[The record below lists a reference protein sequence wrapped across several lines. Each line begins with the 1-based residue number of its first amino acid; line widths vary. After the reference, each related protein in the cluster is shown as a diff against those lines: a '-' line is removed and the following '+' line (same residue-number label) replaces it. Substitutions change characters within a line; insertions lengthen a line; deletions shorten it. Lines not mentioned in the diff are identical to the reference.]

1 MSYNGYTNYETWCV
15 NLWIDNQ
22 SAQQSW
28 WWAAEARRCYSKAK
42 GNSNFSKLEVAV
54 SMLADRLKDDHEDG
68 ASEAI
73 DSMSCGNG
81 VFGDLL
87 RAALSE
93 VDWHEIATNLLEG
106 VEDAED

>member
-1 MSYNGYTNYETWCV
+1 MSYNGYKNYETWCV

-22 SAQQSW
+22 SAQQG
-28 WWAAEARRCYSKAK
+28 WWADEARRCYSEAAS
-42 GNSNFSKLEVAV
+42 NSNFSKSEVAV
-54 SMLADRLKDDHEDG
+54 DMLADRLKDEHEDG

-93 VDWHEIATNLLEG
+93 VDWREIATNLLEG